1 MRLPLSVCQG
11 LDTRPNFID
20 KDVFTLDSCSSV
32 ELTPGGD
39 VVTRPGLQLFGSVSA
54 LSKGLYARGG
64 QLHAAIDAAS
74 LPLATPPGFSYDGL
88 TGMQGALVDVLAAE
102 SFGVSSITGP
112 YGVFLVSTMG
122 GPRELHWQSLDS
134 TGVTRCIVPF
144 SPGYDAIKIANKIV
158 VPDPVTGQFNYCSSL
173 NGPRDFTA
181 LADAG
186 FENAVQN
193 TFGSRQIVCF
203 GIHDTKLA
211 VLYDDAL
218 QLWTMDE
225 DPAFIRMEQF
235 FEGPGTQFPNSTANV
250 RGNLVY
256 LGRGGFTSLLTQTVN
271 GRADADDLGDRIRSL
286 TFGLSA
292 ASKVTAL
299 WHERKAQCLWFVDNQ
314 VFVWHFFPRQGLDA
328 WTRWDLP
335 VSVDAATVNN
345 GKVYVRSGTSIYV
358 LADGASA
365 DEGFGDI
372 AWSWQTR
379 PFSFYSQRASGLT
392 KALRRMTVQQT
403 GTAVW
408 STVLDGR
415 EILGSKVTV
424 IGDNA
429 PVVRMLNGS
438 ARRVAL
444 KAAGTGAVTVNGVLL
459 EADAGGL

>member
-1 MRLPLSVCQG
+1 MRLPLSACQG
-11 LDTRPNFID
+11 LDTRPNFVD
-20 KDVFTLDSCSSV
+20 EDAFTLDTCSNV
-32 ELTPGGD
+32 EMSPGGD
-39 VVTRPGLQLFGSVSA
+39 ILTRPGLQLIGTVSE
-54 LSKGLYARGG
+54 LSKGLYSRGG

-88 TGMQGALVDVLAAE
+88 TGLQGTLLDVLAAE
-102 SFGVSSITGP
+102 SFGVSPITGP
-112 YGVFLVSTMG
+112 YGVILVATSG
-122 GPRELHWQSLDS
+122 GPRELHWQKIE
-134 TGVTRCIVPF
+134 TGGTTRCVTPF

-181 LADAG
+181 LGDAG

-235 FEGPGTQFPNSTANV
+235 YEGPGTQFANSTANV

-271 GRADADDLGDRIRSL
+271 GRAEADDLGDRIRSL
-286 TFGLSA
+286 TIDLPA

-299 WHERKAQCLWFVDNQ
+299 WHERKAQYMCFVDRQ

-345 GKVYVRSGTSIYV
+345 GDVCIRSGASNYK
-358 LADGASA
+358 LADGVGT

-372 AWSWQTR
+372 AWSWQSR
-379 PFSFYSQRASGLT
+379 PFSFYSQKASGLT
-392 KALRRMTVQQT
+392 KALRRLTVQQL
-403 GTAVW
+403 GTARW
-408 STVLDGR
+408 TTVLDGR
-415 EILGSKVTV
+415 EILGSAVTV
-424 IGDNA
+424 IGSSA
-429 PVVRMLNGS
+429 PVTRMLNGS
-438 ARRVAL
+438 ARRIAL
-444 KAAGTGAVTVNGVLL
+444 KAAGTGAVTVNGLLL